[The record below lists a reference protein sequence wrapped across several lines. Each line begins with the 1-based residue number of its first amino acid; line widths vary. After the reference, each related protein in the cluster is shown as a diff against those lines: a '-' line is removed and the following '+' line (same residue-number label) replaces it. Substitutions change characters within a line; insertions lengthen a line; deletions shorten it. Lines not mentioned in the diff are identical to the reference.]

1 MRSIDLLVIAAYIAG
16 VVALGSWISRKQR
29 DVRDYF
35 VGRRSV
41 PWWAISA
48 SIVATE
54 TSTITFIS
62 VPGYAFTGDFTLLQL
77 AFGYIL
83 GRIAVAV
90 VFVPAYLRGELLTV
104 YQLLGERFGGAT
116 KRLASAVFLITRSL
130 SDGLRLFATGLV
142 LAALFRS
149 MPGAA
154 DAVSIVAPGIPP
166 DVSLLVVSALVIGS
180 ATIVYTYLGGM
191 IAVIW
196 TDVVQLIVYTCG
208 AVAALLILINAAPD
222 GWGAALDAARGAGK
236 LRLFDFTLDLT
247 RGYTFWSGLV
257 GGAFLTM
264 ATHGTDQLIV
274 QRYLCSASVAGAR
287 AALIVSGVA
296 VLLQFALFLLIGA
309 LLFVYYESA
318 PAALTGLAIDGRISP
333 DRVFPA
339 FIATHLPPGIGGL
352 VVAAVFA
359 AAMSTLSS
367 SLNSSSAAAIADFY
381 LPATGGRH
389 PDAHYLRA
397 ARLATAFWGLV
408 QVGVAIGAIWMSTRV
423 IDETLGIASFTSG
436 LILGLFL
443 LGTFSRIGQ
452 RAALA
457 GVAAG
462 AAFMLAL
469 RIGTAVNWQWYVLFG
484 AAATCGAGLLAHH
497 VDALRRRSEAP
508 R

>member
-1 MRSIDLLVIAAYIAG
+1 VRSIDLAIIAAYIAG
-16 VVALGSWISRKQR
+16 VVLLGSRISRQQR

-62 VPGYAFTGDFTLLQL
+62 VPGFAFTGDFTLLQL
-77 AFGYIL
+77 AFGYVI
-83 GRIAVAV
+83 GRIAVALI
-90 VFVPAYLRGELLTV
+90 FVPAYLRGELLTV

-116 KRLASAVFLITRSL
+116 KRLASGVFLVTRSL
-130 SDGLRLFATGLV
+130 ADGLRLFATGLV

-154 DAVSIVAPGIPP
+154 DAVALVAPGIPP
-166 DVSLLVVSALVIGS
+166 DVSLLIASVLVIGA
-180 ATIVYTYLGGM
+180 ATILYTYLGGM
-191 IAVIW
+191 LAVIW
-196 TDVVQLIVYTCG
+196 TDVVQLAVYMTG
-208 AVAALLILINAAPD
+208 AAVALLILLNAAPD
-222 GWGAALDAARGAGK
+222 GWAAAVGAARDAGK
-236 LRLFDFTLDLT
+236 FRLFDFTLDLT

-274 QRYLCSASVAGAR
+274 QRYLCSRSVKGAR
-287 AALIVSGVA
+287 LALVASGVA

-309 LLFVYYESA
+309 LLFVYYQSA
-318 PAALTGLAIDGRISP
+318 PAGLDVLTVDGRVAA

-339 FIATHLPPGIGGL
+339 FIATHLPSGVGGL

-367 SLNSSSAAAIADFY
+367 SLNSSSAAALNDFY
-381 LPATGGRH
+381 MPATSGRRS
-389 PDAHYLRA
+389 DEHYLTA

-408 QVGVAIGAIWMSTRV
+408 QIAVAIGAIWMSTRV

-436 LILGLFL
+436 VILGLFL
-443 LGTFSRIGQ
+443 LGTFSRIDQ

-462 AAFMLAL
+462 AGFMLAL
-469 RIGTAVNWQWYVLFG
+469 RIWTAVNWQWYVLFG
-484 AAATCGAGLLAHH
+484 AAATCAAGLLAHH
-497 VDALRRRSEAP
+497 VHALRRRPDDP